1 VVAGQ
6 EDAHLLVDA
15 DVGDE
20 PLVRGQGGLRYGV
33 ARVRCLEQRAREL
46 DHRQAA
52 EALEQDRLLLL
63 HALSLYWSTPHTMR
77 FHLA

>member
-1 VVAGQ
+1 VADCWVVVAGQ

-46 DHRQAA
+46 W
-52 EALEQDRLLLL
+52 LLKFKQKIAVLIGYHNSKAGVPL
-63 HALSLYWSTPHTMR
+63 
-77 FHLA
+77 